1 MTPAPPPCVSDVS
14 TAARLGTYGDR
25 PALVVAAGGELS
37 DESDRDGDEPL
48 PGPPL
53 PTDLAYVVYT
63 SGSTGRPKGVL
74 VEHAGL
80 ANLVEWHRAAF
91 ALHARDRCTQISSPG
106 FDAAVWEI
114 WPSLSVG
121 ASIHVVPESLRT
133 DPIRL
138 RDWLVTEG
146 ITVTFLPTPLAE
158 GAIGL
163 DWPDDGALRYLLT
176 GGDALTRRP
185 RPDLGFIVVNNYGLS
200 ETTVV
205 ATSGAVAPDGDG
217 APSIGRPIAGV
228 VADVVD
234 ERLQPVEPG
243 GDGELVL
250 GGVAI
255 ARGYLNRPE
264 LTAERFIDGPQGRR
278 YRTGDRVRVRA
289 DGEIEFLGRLDD
301 QLSIRGFRVEPGE
314 IAAALNSHPA
324 IEASVAVGVGR
335 SSAERRLVAYLV
347 ASDGERPHGDELAG
361 FLGDSLPDYMVPS
374 GFVWLDELPLTE
386 HGKIDRDALPA
397 PVGTARGGPA
407 ERRPVTRVEAGTAF
421 VVAELLDIEEIG
433 MNENFFLLGGHSML
447 GAQLIV
453 RLEDMFGVEIG
464 LKYLFDHPTLVEIA
478 AEVERQMAADVVDG
492 LGDHM
497 TSGQTIEKAAP
508 PLSLYHLLDPEVL
521 ANPYP
526 LYRRLRE
533 EDPVHWDPYLH
544 AWVVTRYADVVTVLH
559 HYRAARTPAPERLE
573 ALGMG
578 ELSPIAALMV
588 RQMLFLDP
596 PEHTRVRRL
605 ASAAFTPRRV
615 AVLREHIRQITEG
628 LVDELAAGDRFEVM
642 DGLSGPAARDRD
654 RRDARGADRRSRAT
668 QVVVAGL
675 RRNARQLPAQ
685 PRPRQEGAADRR
697 GHGRLLPGRGDQ
709 RGFQADGGPDQRP
722 HHGRDR
728 RGPL

>member
-1 MTPAPPPCVSDVS
+1 MIDQVVAAEPSKLAVRGPDAVLNYGELSARADLLARMLRHLGVKPGDLVGQCVERSASLVVAALAIVRAGAGYVAVDPMYPAERVQWMLDDSGATAVVSDVS
-14 TAARLGTYGDR
+14 TAARLGGYGDR
-25 PALVVAAGGELS
+25 PALVVAGGGELS
-37 DESDRDGDEPL
+37 DESDRDCDEAL

-53 PTDLAYVVYT
+53 PTDPAYVVYT

-74 VEHAGL
+74 VEHASL

-91 ALHARDRCTQISSPG
+91 ALHADDRCTQISSPG

-121 ASIHVVPESLRT
+121 ASIHVVPEYLRT

-146 ITVTFLPTPLAE
+146 ITVTFLPTPVAE

-163 DWPDDGALRYLLT
+163 DWPDDGALRYMLT

-185 RPDLGFIVVNNYGLS
+185 RPDLGFTVVNNYGLS

-205 ATSGAVAPDGDG
+205 ATSGAVAPGGDG

-264 LTAERFIDGPQGRR
+264 LNAERFIDGPKGRR

-289 DGEIEFLGRLDD
+289 NGEIEFLGRLDD

-335 SSAERRLVAYLV
+335 SSSERRLVAYLV
-347 ASDGERPHGDELAG
+347 ASDGERPHSDELAG

-374 GFVWLDELPLTE
+374 GFVWLDQLPLTE

-397 PVGTARGGPA
+397 PVVDGTGGGPA
-407 ERRPVTRVEAGTAF
+407 ESRPVTRVEAGTAF

-433 MNENFFLLGGHSML
+433 LNENFFLLGGHSML
-447 GAQLIV
+447 GAQLII
-453 RLEDMFGVEIG
+453 RLEAMFRVEIS
-464 LKYLFDHPTLVEIA
+464 LRYLFDHPTLAEIA
-478 AEVERQMAADVVDG
+478 AEVERQMAADQIDG
-492 LGDHM
+492 L
-497 TSGQTIEKAAP
+497 
-508 PLSLYHLLDPEVL
+508 
-521 ANPYP
+521 
-526 LYRRLRE
+526 
-533 EDPVHWDPYLH
+533 
-544 AWVVTRYADVVTVLH
+544 VTT
-559 HYRAARTPAPERLE
+559 
-573 ALGMG
+573 
-578 ELSPIAALMV
+578 
-588 RQMLFLDP
+588 
-596 PEHTRVRRL
+596 
-605 ASAAFTPRRV
+605 
-615 AVLREHIRQITEG
+615 
-628 LVDELAAGDRFEVM
+628 
-642 DGLSGPAARDRD
+642 
-654 RRDARGADRRSRAT
+654 
-668 QVVVAGL
+668 
-675 RRNARQLPAQ
+675 
-685 PRPRQEGAADRR
+685 
-697 GHGRLLPGRGDQ
+697 
-709 RGFQADGGPDQRP
+709 
-722 HHGRDR
+722 
-728 RGPL
+728 